1 MKRTIVTAEFLV
13 TLALLLVSVLFL
25 VNSLQLPGG
34 EFDPL
39 GPGAAPEMVSSVM
52 VFLCVL
58 VLARFVMRPR
68 GGSADWPDSATA
80 EEPAAERTPRQL
92 VFFAA
97 LLVAYIVAFQLDSIH
112 FILIT
117 TAFVFLAT
125 TALRGWAPR
134 TALLSFI
141 VALGISVFL
150 FFALTHFFVIRLPG
164 VY

>member
-1 MKRTIVTAEFLV
+1 MKRTIATAEFLV
-13 TLALLLVSVLFL
+13 TLALLIVSVLFL
-25 VNSLQLPGG
+25 FNSLQLPGG

-39 GPGAAPEMVSSVM
+39 GPGAAPEMVSSVL
-52 VFLCVL
+52 VFLCAL
-58 VLARFVMRPR
+58 VLTRTTMRTR
-68 GGSADWPDSATA
+68 SGNSASPESATA
-80 EEPAAERTPRQL
+80 GEPAAERTPRQL
-92 VFFAA
+92 LFFAT

-125 TALRGWAPR
+125 TALRGWEPR
-134 TALLSFI
+134 TALLSLI

>member
-1 MKRTIVTAEFLV
+1 MKRTIATAEFLV

-25 VNSLQLPGG
+25 VNSLELPGG

-39 GPGAAPEMVSSVM
+39 GPGAAPEMVSSVL
-52 VFLCVL
+52 VFLCLL
-58 VLARFVMRPR
+58 VLARSAMRPR
-68 GGSADWPDSATA
+68 SHRADRPESATA
-80 EEPAAERTPRQL
+80 GEPAAERTPRQL
-92 VFFAA
+92 LFFTA
-97 LLVAYIVAFQLDSIH
+97 LLVAYIAAFQLDSVH

-125 TALRGWAPR
+125 TALRGWEPR
-134 TALLSFI
+134 TALLAFA

-150 FFALTHFFVIRLPG
+150 FFTLTHFFVIRLPG